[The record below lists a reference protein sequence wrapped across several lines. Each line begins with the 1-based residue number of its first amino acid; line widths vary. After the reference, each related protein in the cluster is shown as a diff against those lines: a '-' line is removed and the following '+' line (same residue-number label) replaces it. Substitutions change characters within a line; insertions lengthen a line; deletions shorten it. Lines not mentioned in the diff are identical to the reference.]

1 MTDNQLAHKFDLL
14 VDRLGRPCAGCA
26 SKALDCKTCEVAH
39 ALKALDFIKQRTDEL
54 TARLEE
60 EAA

>member
-1 MTDNQLAHKFDLL
+1 MIDNQLAHKFDLL

-26 SKALDCKTCEVAH
+26 SKALDCNTCEVAH
-39 ALKALDFIKQRTDEL
+39 ALKALDFVKTRVDDL
-54 TARLEE
+54 TAQLDE